1 MKKIILAAIATL
13 SIAQSVQAS
22 PGADMQAAILGLP
35 TGEYTLSEL
44 IVIQEARQDGDDATE
59 QFYLKKLNRVPVSE
73 EARER
78 ARQTA
83 ANRTNNDN
91 DMMMRMERPSGDM
104 MDEDMMDGGMMGGD
118 AMNGGMMGDMNM

>member
-35 TGEYTLSEL
+35 AGEYSLSEL
-44 IVIQEARQDGDDATE
+44 LVIQEARRENDMGTE

-73 EARER
+73 EAREL
-78 ARQTA
+78 ARQVGEGTA
-83 ANRTNNDN
+83 DN
-91 DMMMRMERPSGDM
+91 DMMMMG
-104 MDEDMMDGGMMGGD
+104 MD
-118 AMNGGMMGDMNM
+118 ASNGGMMNDMEM

>member
-35 TGEYTLSEL
+35 AGEYSLSEL
-44 IVIQEARQDGDDATE
+44 LVIQEARRENDMGTE

-73 EARER
+73 EAREL
-78 ARQTA
+78 ARRVSEGTA
-83 ANRTNNDN
+83 DN
-91 DMMMRMERPSGDM
+91 DMMMG
-104 MDEDMMDGGMMGGD
+104 MDASNRGMM
-118 AMNGGMMGDMNM
+118 NDMEM

>member
-35 TGEYTLSEL
+35 SGEYTLSEL
-44 IVIQEARQDGDDATE
+44 VVIQEARQDGDDATE

-73 EARER
+73 EAREF
-78 ARQTA
+78 ARQAA

-91 DMMMRMERPSGDM
+91 DMMMKMESP
-104 MDEDMMDGGMMGGD
+104 DEGMMGE
-118 AMNGGMMGDMNM
+118 MDM